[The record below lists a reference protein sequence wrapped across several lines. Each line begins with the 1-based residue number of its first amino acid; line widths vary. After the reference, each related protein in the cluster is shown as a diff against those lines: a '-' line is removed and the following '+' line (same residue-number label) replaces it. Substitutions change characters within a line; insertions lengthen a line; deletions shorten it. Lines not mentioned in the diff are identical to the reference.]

1 VGWCGAFILHQ
12 GEFLLQTWNKRTR
25 QMIQAMIDMEF
36 APDKM
41 GEALQILR
49 SIVERT
55 RAETGCVSCSVYQDT
70 EAENQLVFAQEW
82 RSEDDLQRHLRSADY
97 QKVLL
102 VMEMA
107 LTRPEVR
114 FDTIITTNGVGVIE
128 RARAP
133 QKE

>member
-1 VGWCGAFILHQ
+1 
-12 GEFLLQTWNKRTR
+12 
-25 QMIQAMIDMEF
+25 MIQAMIDMEF

-55 RAETGCVSCSVYQDT
+55 RAEAGCVSCSVYKDT
-70 EAENQLVFAQEW
+70 ETENQLVFAQEW

-114 FDTIITTNGVGVIE
+114 FDTIATTSGVEVIE
-128 RARAP
+128 KARSP
-133 QKE
+133 QQG

>member
-1 VGWCGAFILHQ
+1 MV
-12 GEFLLQTWNKRTR
+12 
-25 QMIQAMIDMEF
+25 QAMINMEI
-36 APDKM
+36 ASDKM

-128 RARAP
+128 RARTP